1 MANGRFWKV
10 TANIFIIAMQILWLC
25 VVFTFV
31 ILPMLIVLPIRRSNA
46 KIRTQRKMVKNGMP
60 RKHARIVA
68 RKYRSMLYDYGS
80 IIGLLKIA
88 KISKGKTNDD
98 NEEENEI
105 TEPKKKTRKKLNNL
119 SFIT

>member
-1 MANGRFWKV
+1 MANGRFWKI
-10 TANIFIIAMQILWLC
+10 TANVFIIAMQFFWLC
-25 VVFTFV
+25 VIFTFV

-46 KIRTQRKMVKNGMP
+46 KIRTQRKMVKSGMP

-80 IIGLLKIA
+80 IIGLLKVA

-98 NEEENEI
+98 DEEENEI
-105 TEPKKKTRKKLNNL
+105 TESNKKTGKKLNYF

>member
-10 TANIFIIAMQILWLC
+10 TANIFIIAMQIFWLC
-25 VVFTFV
+25 VIFTFA

-98 NEEENEI
+98 EVEENEI
-105 TEPKKKTRKKLNNL
+105 TEPKKKTGKKLNNL